1 MNEEIRHV
9 MHYFYLKGYTAKSAM
24 NKIHKVYNISYPS
37 YTTAKQMF
45 QEFRE
50 PEIDLSE
57 IEIKKTPKKTERI
70 NAIQS
75 VLDNNSNAS

>member
-9 MHYFYLKGYTAKSAM
+9 MHYFYLKGYTAKYAM
-24 NKIHKVYNISYPS
+24 NEIHTAYNISYPS

-50 PEIDLSE
+50 REIDLSE
-57 IEIKKTPKKTERI
+57 IEIKKSSKKRKELMQF
-70 NAIQS
+70 N
-75 VLDNNSNAS
+75 LY